1 MTNTF
6 ENQYS
11 CLLLVLH
18 VERTHELQEVWRLL
32 QLFWCKESYNFN
44 VITLDIVSFIKVAF
58 VSTRL
63 LVPVVYLSY
72 VVED

>member
-1 MTNTF
+1 M
-6 ENQYS
+6 
-11 CLLLVLH
+11 
-18 VERTHELQEVWRLL
+18 ERTHELQEVWRLL

-72 VVED
+72 EVED

>member
-1 MTNTF
+1 M
-6 ENQYS
+6 
-11 CLLLVLH
+11 LLVLH

-72 VVED
+72 EVED